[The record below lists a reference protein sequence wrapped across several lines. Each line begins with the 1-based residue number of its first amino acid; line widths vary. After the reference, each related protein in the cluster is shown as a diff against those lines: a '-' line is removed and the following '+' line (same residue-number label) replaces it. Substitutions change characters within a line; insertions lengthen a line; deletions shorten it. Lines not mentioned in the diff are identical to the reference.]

1 MNGLKTT
8 KYMNFFSGIGYTLG
22 FGLIIWY
29 SIFGG
34 DNPLT
39 PVIGVI
45 IIFLGRTIG
54 YGIDRIIENKE
65 NK

>member
-1 MNGLKTT
+1 MNELKTT
-8 KYMNFFSGIGYTLG
+8 KYMNIFSALGYILG

-34 DNPLT
+34 NAMY
-39 PVIGVI
+39 VVVGVL

-54 YGIDRIIENKE
+54 YGIDRIVERKE
-65 NK
+65 N

>member
-8 KYMNFFSGIGYTLG
+8 KYMNFFSGIGYAVG
-22 FGLIIWY
+22 FGSIIWY
-29 SIFGG
+29 SLFGG
-34 DNPLT
+34 NPLT